1 MVVWNLWKNDKD
13 KLPNIDTWKVIH
25 EDNLKNEQFI
35 LGNPIPNNID
45 ENITDKN
52 SQRNMYSPEKNDTN
66 NIKDNKINLEDI
78 NISIKNDKEN
88 EDNKEDINEE
98 NKEKNNEVELVKT
111 TEVKKG
117 NILSYIIN

>member
-1 MVVWNLWKNDKD
+1 M
-13 KLPNIDTWKVIH
+13 
-25 EDNLKNEQFI
+25 
-35 LGNPIPNNID
+35 
-45 ENITDKN
+45 
-52 SQRNMYSPEKNDTN
+52 
-66 NIKDNKINLEDI
+66 
-78 NISIKNDKEN
+78 EN

>member
-1 MVVWNLWKNDKD
+1 LVVWNLWKNDKD

>member
-78 NISIKNDKEN
+78 NI
-88 EDNKEDINEE
+88 
-98 NKEKNNEVELVKT
+98 
-111 TEVKKG
+111 
-117 NILSYIIN
+117 